1 MNDKGLFVPFELS
14 ILLVTQMEAVLEGQT
29 TMVRIRTSKV
39 PGADVNCWPDSLADN
54 YIHRP
59 IKSEFKDICFYQ
71 MTSQYKKEYK
81 KHKTDS
87 IDTYKFRDSHPGY
100 AFSRLRKSKIPTIPK
115 ISLPRN
121 KLCPMEI
128 LELHNIESTE
138 KSNDKRE
145 MYAKNGSLYVLPLL
159 NTEGSTN

>member
-1 MNDKGLFVPFELS
+1 
-14 ILLVTQMEAVLEGQT
+14 MEEVLEGQT

-54 YIHRP
+54 YNHRP

-87 IDTYKFRDSHPGY
+87 IK
-100 AFSRLRKSKIPTIPK
+100 
-115 ISLPRN
+115 
-121 KLCPMEI
+121 
-128 LELHNIESTE
+128 NI
-138 KSNDKRE
+138 
-145 MYAKNGSLYVLPLL
+145 
-159 NTEGSTN
+159 

>member
-1 MNDKGLFVPFELS
+1 
-14 ILLVTQMEAVLEGQT
+14 MEAVLEGQT

-39 PGADVNCWPDSLADN
+39 PGANVNCWPDSFADN
-54 YIHRP
+54 YNHRP

-87 IDTYKFRDSHPGY
+87 IDTYKFRDNYPGY
-100 AFSRLRKSKIPTIPK
+100 AFSRLRMSKIPTIPK
-115 ISLPRN
+115 ISLPRH
-121 KLCPMEI
+121 KLCPMEE

-138 KSNDKRE
+138 QSHYKRE
-145 MYAKNGSLYVLPLL
+145 MYANNFSLDVLPLS

>member
-1 MNDKGLFVPFELS
+1 
-14 ILLVTQMEAVLEGQT
+14 MEAVLEGQA
-29 TMVRIRTSKV
+29 TMVRIRTSKI
-39 PGADVNCWPDSLADN
+39 PSAGVNCWLDSLADN

-87 IDTYKFRDSHPGY
+87 IDTYKICDNYPGY
-100 AFSRLRKSKIPTIPK
+100 AFSRLRMSKIPTIPK
-115 ISLPRN
+115 ISLPRH
-121 KLCPMEI
+121 KLCPMEE

-138 KSNDKRE
+138 K
-145 MYAKNGSLYVLPLL
+145 
-159 NTEGSTN
+159 